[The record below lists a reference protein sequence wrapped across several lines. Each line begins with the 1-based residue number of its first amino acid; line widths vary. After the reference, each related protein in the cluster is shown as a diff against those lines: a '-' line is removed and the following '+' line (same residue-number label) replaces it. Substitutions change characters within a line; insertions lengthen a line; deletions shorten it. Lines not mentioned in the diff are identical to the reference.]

1 MKTKRLLFGAVT
13 SIALIPV
20 AVLFAFPFIWMLMG
34 IFKTNNEIWQEPYK
48 LFPAHWNLHE
58 VLANLSNVNFGGYIF
73 NSVYV
78 GTVGTLLMLVA
89 CTLFTYAVVFMGNKY
104 TKWLFN
110 IVLATYMLPAAVTYV
125 PSYVILA
132 KVKLLDTL
140 PGLMLTYLPS
150 VFSVFYLKTS
160 FQKMSI
166 DYYEAAR
173 IDGSSH
179 WQILWHVV
187 LPLNRTS
194 YCTVFVLFFV
204 QMYNNYMW
212 PSIMLKNQSNYLVS
226 QGLRQFF
233 ISEGAY
239 GMNWSQ
245 VMLAS
250 TVTIIPVIIIF
261 IVGQKFFITGIMQE
275 SGLK

>member
-1 MKTKRLLFGAVT
+1 MRQKRLLAKTIISVM
-13 SIALIPV
+13 LIPV
-20 AVLFAFPFIWMLMG
+20 AVAFAFPFVWMLMG
-34 IFKTNNEIWQEPYK
+34 VFKTNNEIWQEPYK
-48 LFPAHWNLHE
+48 LFPAHWNFSE
-58 VLANLSNVNFGGYIF
+58 VLNNLSSVNFGGYVF

-78 GTVGTLLMLVA
+78 GTVGTLFMLVA
-89 CTLFTYAVVFMGNKY
+89 STLFTYAIVFMGNRT

-132 KVKLLDTL
+132 KIKLLDTL

-150 VFSVFYLKTS
+150 VFAVFYLKTS

-194 YCTVFVLFFV
+194 FLTIFVLFFV

-212 PSIMLKNQSNYLVS
+212 PSIMLKSQSNFLVS

-250 TVTIIPVIIIF
+250 TVTIIPVIILF

-275 SGLK
+275 SGIK

>member
-1 MKTKRLLFGAVT
+1 MKAKRFISE
-13 SIALIPV
+13 SILSIVLIPV
-20 AVLFAFPFIWMLMG
+20 AVLFAFPFVWMLMG
-34 IFKTNNEIWQEPYK
+34 VFKTNNEIWQESYK
-48 LFPAHWNLHE
+48 LLPAHWNFYE
-58 VLANLSNVNFGGYIF
+58 VLANLSSVNFGRYIF

-78 GTVGTLLMLVA
+78 GSVGTLFMLVA
-89 CTLFTYAVVFMGNKY
+89 STLFTYAVVFMGNRS

-132 KVKLLDTL
+132 KIKLLDTL

-173 IDGSSH
+173 IDGSNH
-179 WQILWHVV
+179 WQILLHVV

-194 YCTVFVLFFV
+194 FLTVFVLFFV

-212 PSIMLKNQSNYLVS
+212 PCIMFKSQSNYLVS

-233 ISEGAY
+233 ISDGAY

-250 TVTIIPVIIIF
+250 SVTIIPVIIIF
-261 IVGQKFFITGIMQE
+261 IVGQKFFISGIMQE
-275 SGLK
+275 SGMK